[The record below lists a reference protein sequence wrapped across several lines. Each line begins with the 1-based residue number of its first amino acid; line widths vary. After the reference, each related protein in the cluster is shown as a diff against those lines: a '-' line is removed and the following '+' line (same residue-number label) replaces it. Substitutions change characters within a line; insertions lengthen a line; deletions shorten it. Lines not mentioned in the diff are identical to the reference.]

1 MRPIPFLLA
10 LLFLWS
16 CERPDDFRSN
26 DPRDVVGSNATAP
39 RLQIAPFPNL
49 DSYWIYCGSYWWG
62 KHEHHRITD
71 SIWYQKDTVISIQED
86 ITGVASTHTYKLL
99 RVLRRDVVDWVGQRD
114 PKGALHSPESQV
126 MLYPRNQFVRID
138 DQGRWIS
145 LMIWISP
152 TGLQKWEQVL
162 MDIDI
167 PIGTPW
173 VEDYR
178 VTEADTVIIDD
189 RWAVQ
194 VSLREPYRT
203 FGVDWIEG
211 IGPTQNS
218 LLPGY
223 DGWQTTYFLKK
234 HFIY

>member
-1 MRPIPFLLA
+1 
-10 LLFLWS
+10 
-16 CERPDDFRSN
+16 
-26 DPRDVVGSNATAP
+26 
-39 RLQIAPFPNL
+39 L
-49 DSYWIYCGSYWWG
+49 DSYWIYYGTYWWG

-86 ITGVASTHTYKLL
+86 INGLSSTHTYKLL
-99 RVLRRDVVDWVGQRD
+99 RVLRRDVMDWVGQRD
-114 PKGALHSPESQV
+114 PKAALHSPESQV
-126 MLYPRNQFVRID
+126 TLYPRNQFVRID

-162 MDIDI
+162 MDVRL

-178 VTEADTVIIDD
+178 VTETDTVIIDD

-194 VSLREPYRT
+194 VSLREPYRIS
-203 FGVDWIEG
+203 GVDWIEG
-211 IGPTQNS
+211 VGPSSEQPIAG
-218 LLPGY
+218 L
-223 DGWQTTYFLKK
+223 
-234 HFIY
+234 

>member
-1 MRPIPFLLA
+1 MRPIPFLFA

-26 DPRDVVGSNATAP
+26 DPRDVVGSNVTTP
-39 RLQIAPFPNL
+39 RLQIEPFPNL
-49 DSYWIYCGSYWWG
+49 GSYWIYSGSYWLG
-62 KHEHHRITD
+62 KHEWHRITD
-71 SIWYQKDTVISIQED
+71 SIWYQKDTAISIQED

-126 MLYPRNQFVRID
+126 FLYPRNQFVRID
-138 DQGRWIS
+138 DEGRWIS

-162 MDIDI
+162 MDVGL

-178 VTEADTVIIDD
+178 VTETDTVIIDD
-189 RWAVQ
+189 RWAVR
-194 VSLREPYRT
+194 VSLREP
-203 FGVDWIEG
+203 
-211 IGPTQNS
+211 
-218 LLPGY
+218 
-223 DGWQTTYFLKK
+223 
-234 HFIY
+234 